1 MGRNL
6 LNSAKKAVGQT
17 IGAVSPVAKGMMEAV
32 KIAKTV
38 PKVAGAIK
46 AMPTPS
52 MAQTQQ
58 AGMIPMSDQTPNTKQ
73 QLTPAPTDAQLTAA
87 RAQAPQSPAPAQLAA
102 VSAVR
107 QGTTN
112 APIAPQAPVAPTA
125 PRQDT
130 GAGRVTLIGPDGS
143 KVTAPAG
150 SAVMQGYIRQGYT
163 QEGAQAPTAPVAPQV
178 TSGAIVEPP
187 ATPGTLTAEQQR
199 DALRQSL
206 LESMR
211 IGSQEGQTQSELDAL
226 NADANAAIYD
236 VEATGSRRGFTTGY
250 ATGLQGAIGR
260 QAEIAKLPLEARI
273 ANLQAQ
279 RNADRAATQ
288 AQLGFVESDINQ
300 QQQTSRQD
308 QEAKRAILLQALQGG
323 ATQEQMAQILG
334 AKTPDEAIQLAG
346 SLLQQKT
353 APKYESVSPGQ
364 TLIDPATG
372 QVIYQAP
379 VTAKGGS
386 GGGAGGSSGG
396 LSGGTSALAQAVLS
410 GTLNLEDLTPTQR
423 GQIAS
428 ELAAGGYQRT
438 ANVSAGTRETIAK
451 FDNVLAQAQNADNLI
466 NSLNTGPIAS
476 RLGSLGQ
483 ITGTGSNE
491 FTQYKSAIS
500 NLSSILLNQLSGAAV
515 APSEATRLMG
525 FIPSVN
531 DQQNVAKEKLRLFQ
545 AGIQQAQQAY
555 LNRATQTSQQLA
567 ASGQQAGG
575 EIDPLGVR
583 N

>member
-1 MGRNL
+1 MAFNSL
-6 LNSAKKAVGQT
+6 LNAVKKGAAGVLKMNPLTAPIVNAAPQIKTAVTQTFPAIQKSIQSSPMASARPGETKAV
-17 IGAVSPVAKGMMEAV
+17 
-32 KIAKTV
+32 
-38 PKVAGAIK
+38 
-46 AMPTPS
+46 PS
-52 MAQTQQ
+52 TQQ
-58 AGMIPMSDQTPNTKQ
+58 NQV
-73 QLTPAPTDAQLTAA
+73 TDAQLASA
-87 RAQAPQSPAPAQLAA
+87 RAQNPMPQVASVAPAPATPRVGSLPVSQMSAEEKRMATLVNPQTGERKAVAVGSPDANNAFGQGFVLEGSQEETMARKMSGVEKPIGNLPSADGVSTGALAQTPPASSAPVVSAGAEPDPLLALQQKYLAQFAPSDEERSLADKIAMTSENIAGLEGQGRGISLGMIRGQQGALRSKGLAPLEARLGALVGARQAEAAQTGAMLGFEEKAQQRASEQAMASKQEMQSLAQLAA
-102 VSAVR
+102 
-107 QGTTN
+107 QNG
-112 APIAPQAPVAPTA
+112 
-125 PRQDT
+125 
-130 GAGRVTLIGPDGS
+130 
-143 KVTAPAG
+143 
-150 SAVMQGYIRQGYT
+150 
-163 QEGAQAPTAPVAPQV
+163 
-178 TSGAIVEPP
+178 
-187 ATPGTLTAEQQR
+187 ATPEQVQ
-199 DALRQSL
+199 
-206 LESMR
+206 
-211 IGSQEGQTQSELDAL
+211 
-226 NADANAAIYD
+226 
-236 VEATGSRRGFTTGY
+236 
-250 ATGLQGAIGR
+250 
-260 QAEIAKLPLEARI
+260 
-273 ANLQAQ
+273 
-279 RNADRAATQ
+279 
-288 AQLGFVESDINQ
+288 
-300 QQQTSRQD
+300 
-308 QEAKRAILLQALQGG
+308 AILASGDYNTALQT
-323 ATQEQMAQILG
+323 AT
-334 AKTPDEAIQLAG
+334 PF
-346 SLLQQKT
+346 LQQKT
-353 APKYESVSPGQ
+353 TPKYETVGAGQ